1 MNAQHEKISRH
12 TPEQNKNVFIAHV
25 WKWQGDEYEGGCE
38 TLSWVGEKWNCV
50 WDVNFMWTRDV
61 KFSKRKC
68 FS

>member
-1 MNAQHEKISRH
+1 MNVQHEKISRH
-12 TPEQNKNVFIAHV
+12 TSEKVKNVFIAHV

>member
-1 MNAQHEKISRH
+1 MYENDR
-12 TPEQNKNVFIAHV
+12 
-25 WKWQGDEYEGGCE
+25 GDEYEGGCE
-38 TLSWVGEKWNCV
+38 TVSWVGERWNCV